1 MQFGVTLPYLDP
13 QIVADLA
20 VEIEAAGWDGL
31 FVWDA
36 IWGLDCWVCLTAAAM
51 KTQRIKLGPM
61 LVPVSRKRPW
71 EVASAAMTLDRLS
84 NGRVILS
91 VGLGATDTGWAKVGE
106 ETDRKI
112 RAARLDEG
120 LQVIQ
125 GFWSGQPFSFSGEY
139 FKVDDVKCEPV
150 PAHPIPI
157 WVVGQWPSRKSLG
170 RTAQYQGC
178 ICGFKDFF
186 NRSADEFAHDLRETA
201 TMIKELRG
209 TLDGFDLVLEGET
222 PGDDR
227 AKAIA
232 QLRPYAEAG
241 LTWWLENVWMTPH
254 EKGGVEG
261 IRQRIRQGPPKF
273 HHP

>member
-1 MQFGVTLPYLDP
+1 MQYGVTLPYLDP

-20 VEIEAAGWDGL
+20 VEIETAGWDGL

-51 KTQRIKLGPM
+51 RTQRIKLGPM
-61 LVPVSRKRPW
+61 LVPVSRKKPW
-71 EVASAAMTLDRLS
+71 EVASTAMTLDRLT

-91 VGLGATDTGWAKVGE
+91 VGLGAPETGWAKVGE

-139 FKVDDVKCEPV
+139 FKVDDVTCEPA
-150 PAHPIPI
+150 PTHPIPI

-170 RTAQYQGC
+170 RTIQYQGC
-178 ICGFKDFF
+178 ILAFKDFF
-186 NRSADEFAHDLRETA
+186 NKPYEEFAVDVPATVNLLR
-201 TMIKELRG
+201 ELRG
-209 TLDGFDLVLEGET
+209 NLDGFDRVLEGET

-227 AKAIA
+227 AKAVA
-232 QLRPYAEAG
+232 QLRPYTDAG
-241 LTWWLENVWMTPH
+241 LTWWLENVFGKPYS
-254 EKGGVEG
+254 EGGVEG
-261 IRQRIRQGPPKF
+261 IRQRIRQGPPKS

>member
-1 MQFGVTLPYLDP
+1 MQYGVTLPYLDP

-51 KTQRIKLGPM
+51 RTQRIKLGPM

-106 ETDRKI
+106 EINRKI

-139 FKVDDVKCEPV
+139 FRVDNVTCEPV
-150 PAHPIPI
+150 PSHPIPI

-170 RTAQYQGC
+170 RTVKYQGC
-178 ICGFKDFF
+178 ICAYKDFF
-186 NRSADEFAHDLRETA
+186 TKTQEEFAVEVPVTANLLR
-201 TMIKELRG
+201 ELRG
-209 TLDGFDLVLEGET
+209 NLDGFDVVLEGET

-227 AKAIA
+227 VHAIA
-232 QLRPYAEAG
+232 QLRPYADAG
-241 LTWWLENVWMTPH
+241 LTWWLENVFGKPYT
-254 EKGGVEG
+254 ESGVEG
-261 IRQRIRQGPPKF
+261 IRQRIRQGPPLG
-273 HHP
+273 